1 LPRDV
6 MLELKNPAPN
16 QILIEILSSEWS

>member
-1 LPRDV
+1 